1 MRRERSDLRALSAS
15 ALTYPEVGAT
25 RGDLPNGYRT
35 LVRRRVIGRGRERF
49 EEAARTLL
57 GWDLHRRAGLGVRA
71 SSPTVLEGAVAV
83 LRVGWGPFGM
93 DAPVRVV
100 QVIDEPRRQGF
111 AYGTLPGHPES
122 GEESFV
128 VELDEAG
135 AVVVAIT
142 AFSRHA
148 TLVARLGGPV
158 TTFAQSRITERYLR
172 AA

>member
-1 MRRERSDLRALSAS
+1 MRRGESDLSTLSTA
-15 ALTYPEVGAT
+15 ALTYPDVGAT
-25 RGDLPNGYRT
+25 LADLPRGYRT
-35 LVRRRVIGRGRERF
+35 LTRRRVIGRGRERF
-49 EEAARTLL
+49 EEAARTILD
-57 GWDLHRRAGLGVRA
+57 WDLHRRAGLGVHA
-71 SSPTVLEGAVAV
+71 SSPSVVEGAVAV

-100 QVIDEPRRQGF
+100 HVIDEPSRQGF

-128 VELDEAG
+128 VEMDESG
-135 AVVVAIT
+135 DVVVAIT

-148 TLVARLGGPV
+148 TLPARLGGPV
-158 TTFAQSRITERYLR
+158 TTFVQSRITERYLR